1 MAVDRVQA
9 TIRKA
14 VPADLAAL
22 VDIYNHYV
30 LETPVTF
37 DTVAFTPETRGAWFR
52 QFAADARYRL
62 LVAEHDGEAIGYASS
77 VRFKEK
83 PAYGTSVETSI
94 YVHPGHTGKGLG
106 ERLYT
111 ALLDE
116 LMSEPGLHR
125 AYGGITVP
133 NPQSVA
139 LHEKLGF
146 RKVATYSEV
155 GFKFGRYW
163 DVCWFEKELP

>member
-1 MAVDRVQA
+1 MA
-9 TIRKA
+9 TIRTA
-14 VPADLAAL
+14 TTGDLAAL

-30 LETPVTF
+30 LQTPVTF
-37 DTVAFTPETRGAWFR
+37 DTDAFTLDTRRAWFG
-52 QFAADARYRL
+52 QFAAEGPYRL
-62 LVAEHDGEAIGYASS
+62 LVAERDGEVVGYASS

-106 ERLYT
+106 ERLYK

-116 LMSEPGLHR
+116 LLSEPALHR
-125 AYGGITVP
+125 AYGGVTMP
-133 NPQSVA
+133 NPASVA
-139 LHEKLGF
+139 LHEKLGY

-155 GFKFGRYW
+155 GFKLDRYW
-163 DVCWFEKELP
+163 DVCWFEKELS

>member
-1 MAVDRVQA
+1 MSYPTAA
-9 TIRKA
+9 IRKA
-14 VPADLAAL
+14 GDADLGAL

-37 DTVAFTPETRGAWFR
+37 DTGTFTPDTRRRWFS
-52 QFAADARYRL
+52 QFAAHGPYRL
-62 LVAEHDGEAIGYASS
+62 LVAEHDGEPVAYASS

-83 PAYGTSVETSI
+83 PAYRTSVETSI
-94 YVHPGHTGKGLG
+94 YVHPGHTGRGLG
-106 ERLYT
+106 ARLYR

-116 LMSEPGLHR
+116 LASERGLHR
-125 AYGGITVP
+125 AYGGVTLP
-133 NPQSVA
+133 NPASVA

-155 GFKFGRYW
+155 GYKFGRYW
-163 DVCWFEKELP
+163 DVCWFEKEL